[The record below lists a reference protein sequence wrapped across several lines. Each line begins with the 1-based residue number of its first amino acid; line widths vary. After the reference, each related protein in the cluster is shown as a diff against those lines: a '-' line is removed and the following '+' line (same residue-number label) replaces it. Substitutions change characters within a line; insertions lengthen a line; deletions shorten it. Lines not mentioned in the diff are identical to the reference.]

1 MLKRN
6 KWKIILSSLVVL
18 LPILYGVIMWNQ
30 LPDVLTTH
38 WGGDGV
44 ADGFGT
50 DTDTVIL
57 LGKNGEKIQIGPA
70 SKQVVAEK
78 LIEITTLNKESK

>member
-44 ADGFGT
+44 ADGFGGKAF
-50 DTDTVIL
+50 VVFAVPGIL
-57 LGKNGEKIQIGPA
+57 
-70 SKQVVAEK
+70 
-78 LIEITTLNKESK
+78 